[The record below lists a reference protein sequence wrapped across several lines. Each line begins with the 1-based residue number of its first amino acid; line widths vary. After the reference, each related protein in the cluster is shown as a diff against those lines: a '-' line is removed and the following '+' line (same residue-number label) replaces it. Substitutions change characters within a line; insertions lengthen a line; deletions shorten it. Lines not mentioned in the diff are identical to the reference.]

1 MLTERQLGIVLSVV
15 NEYIKSGESVGSKTV
30 SSRYITNSSSATIRN
45 EMSELEG
52 MGFLRQ
58 THTSSGRI
66 PTTRGYRLYVD
77 SILSRI
83 DAEKHCDNWIKR
95 LYEHQRGIEGALESA
110 SDMLSRISSY
120 VGIAA
125 LAPLEMMKFQKVD
138 FVRVSDSIIL
148 LLVILQGGLVHQ
160 KTINLPWD
168 LSQDYLDDL
177 SRRVNSLAGHP
188 WSEVKKQLQGYL
200 KQELIEYR
208 LACEDALKELENI
221 IVDPAMKVF
230 TGSISHMLNLPDF
243 QDLSRI
249 QALYAFLEE
258 ESSMAELVSGC
269 LKKGINIIIGEENDS
284 PALKKSSIVTLSV
297 ETNGQRAIVGVIGPE
312 RMDYERAV
320 TALERVLNILE
331 PDFGKKGEI

>member
-1 MLTERQLGIVLSVV
+1 
-15 NEYIKSGESVGSKTV
+15 
-30 SSRYITNSSSATIRN
+30 
-45 EMSELEG
+45 
-52 MGFLRQ
+52 
-58 THTSSGRI
+58 
-66 PTTRGYRLYVD
+66 
-77 SILSRI
+77 
-83 DAEKHCDNWIKR
+83 
-95 LYEHQRGIEGALESA
+95 
-110 SDMLSRISSY
+110 MLSRISSY

-269 LKKGINIIIGEENDS
+269 LKKGINVVIGEENDS
-284 PALKKSSIVTLSV
+284 PAMKKSSIVAFSL
-297 ETNGQRAIVGVIGPE
+297 EAEGQRAIVGVIGPE

-320 TALERVLNILE
+320 TALDRVLHILE
-331 PDFGKKGEI
+331 PDSERKGAD